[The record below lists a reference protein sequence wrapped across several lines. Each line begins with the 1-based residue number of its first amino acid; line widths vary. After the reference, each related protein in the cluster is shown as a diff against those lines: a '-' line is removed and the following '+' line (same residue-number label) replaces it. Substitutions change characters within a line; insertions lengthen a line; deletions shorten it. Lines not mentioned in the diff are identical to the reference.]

1 MVGRLDEEEPVERV
15 KNPEDGTYPARQ
27 TGEKWTRSG

>member
-15 KNPEDGTYPARQ
+15 RNPEGGTYPARQ
-27 TGEKWTRSG
+27 TGE